1 MLRGNA
7 NRPYV
12 SVHVNGFGG
21 FKEQQIAFREIS
33 VKSGIFVKN
42 RREI

>member
-1 MLRGNA
+1 MVL
-7 NRPYV
+7 
-12 SVHVNGFGG
+12 GG

-33 VKSGIFVKN
+33 VKSDIFVKN